1 MARAAVLSEPN
12 EEWFCRSGTP
22 LSQEDISAAKGYL
35 AALELADC
43 EIRAAPDAAA
53 AEAIIRD
60 PAWDTRWWSREE
72 AERSRLTD
80 LAKRQHGLRAT
91 FEALTASTEG
101 QIEASFRRAL
111 ASPGITAGREALARA
126 AAGAL
131 SMSLHGLAL
140 ARLTDAGESHVFV
153 RKYALFAL
161 GRWPLG
167 VAGGALH
174 LF

>member
-1 MARAAVLSEPN
+1 MARAVVLSQPSA
-12 EEWFCRSGTP
+12 EWFFRSGTP
-22 LSQEDISAAKGYL
+22 LSLEDLSAARGYL
-35 AALELADC
+35 AALDLADC

-53 AEAIIRD
+53 AEAIMRD
-60 PAWDTRWWSREE
+60 PGWDTRWWSREE
-72 AERSRLTD
+72 AERRRLTD
-80 LAKRQHGLRAT
+80 LSKRQHGLRAT
-91 FEALTASTEG
+91 FEALTAATEG

-111 ASPGITAGREALARA
+111 ASPGITAEREALARA

-140 ARLTDAGESHVFV
+140 ARLTDGGEAHVFV